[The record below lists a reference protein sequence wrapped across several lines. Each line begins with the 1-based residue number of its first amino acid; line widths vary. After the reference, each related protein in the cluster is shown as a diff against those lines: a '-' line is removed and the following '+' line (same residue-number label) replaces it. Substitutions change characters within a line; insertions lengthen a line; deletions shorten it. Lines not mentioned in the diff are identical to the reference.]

1 MTALAL
7 HFPERQGIARWA
19 LSAVAIVA
27 VHAAVIGALA
37 LWYTRTLPEENII
50 PAIVVS
56 LVPVPSSSPQTEDLP
71 VGPTMEQVEQTPPEP
86 PKIEEQKPIERVE
99 IPPPPPQPHAEVTLP
114 KAPPKPAEK
123 PKHVSKPPA
132 PETSAPPRGERVG
145 QFSAAASNN
154 YSSLVVGQLERA
166 KRYPPGAPSGSTA
179 VAFLVS
185 SDGSLR
191 GAHVTK
197 SSGNSVLDQAALDIV
212 HRASPFPHFPAGLN
226 ESQHTFFWT
235 VNFGAR

>member
-7 HFPERQGIARWA
+7 QFPERQGIARWA

-50 PAIVVS
+50 PAIAVS

-86 PKIEEQKPIERVE
+86 PKIEEQRPIERVE

-123 PKHVSKPPA
+123 PRHVSKPPA

-154 YSSLVVGQLERA
+154 YNSLVVGQLERA
-166 KRYPPGAPSGSTA
+166 KRYPPGAPSGLTS
-179 VAFLVS
+179 VAFSVR
-185 SDGSLR
+185 SDGSLL
-191 GAHVTK
+191 GAHVTR
-197 SSGNSVLDQAALDIV
+197 SSGNSVLDQAALDV
-212 HRASPFPHFPAGLN
+212 VRRASPFPHFPPEMTQSQASFAWSLN
-226 ESQHTFFWT
+226 FAT
-235 VNFGAR
+235 R